1 MLSRLVQR
9 SLIWYGESGGHT
21 HRFSRKA
28 LTNMKI
34 NKAGRVL
41 LLTLCLATL
50 AFAGCAATTLLYNHA
65 DWLIARQIDGYFG
78 LNRTQKTFVSSRL
91 SGILA
96 NHRREALPRYE
107 TVLRQA
113 HERAADGLTAADLDW
128 AFGQYDQLRA
138 DLFAR
143 FVADGSEFVQ
153 QVNDPQVL
161 RLKQALQTK
170 LASQEDLLRDDVAKR
185 QAKRTER
192 IIGLAREWMG
202 RLSAQQEQEIAR
214 LTMQFPDTLPTW
226 YVHQLYRH
234 EQLVALFESRKS
246 DQTKERLEDWLI
258 HQDYDADPRFAEM
271 TKQLRR
277 HITNLVITLDGS
289 ATPTQRRFFLSKLD
303 DLTTLVRRLQA
314 A

>member
-1 MLSRLVQR
+1 MLYRLVHR
-9 SLIWYGESGGHT
+9 SLIWYGESSGT

-28 LTNMKI
+28 ITHMKI
-34 NKAGRVL
+34 NKAGRDL
-41 LLTLCLATL
+41 LLTLCLASL

-96 NHRREALPRYE
+96 HHRREALPRYE

-113 HERAADGLTAADLDW
+113 YERAADGLTAADLDW
-128 AFGQYDQLRA
+128 AFEQYDQLRA

-153 QVNDPQVL
+153 QVNDPQIL

-170 LASQEDLLRDDVAKR
+170 LAGQEDLLRDDVAKR

-226 YVHQLYRH
+226 YAHQLYRH

-303 DLTTLVRRLQA
+303 DLTALVRRLHA

>member
-1 MLSRLVQR
+1 
-9 SLIWYGESGGHT
+9 
-21 HRFSRKA
+21 
-28 LTNMKI
+28 MKI
-34 NKAGRVL
+34 NKAGRIL

-96 NHRREALPRYE
+96 HHRREALPRYE

-113 HERAADGLTAADLDW
+113 HARAADGLTAADLDW
-128 AFGQYDQLRA
+128 AFEQYDQLRA
-138 DLFAR
+138 DLFGR

-153 QVNDPQVL
+153 QVNDPQIL

-170 LASQEDLLRDDVAKR
+170 LAGQEDLLRDDVAKR

-226 YVHQLYRH
+226 YAHQLYRH

-303 DLTTLVRRLQA
+303 DLTALVRRLHA